1 MIDVTIPTYLLE
13 VIPQFAMIFIVQAEL
28 IFDHLQWRYAVKWWL
43 LATLFSLGFSTAGE
57 LVFAVIYILSLLK
70 RHESPAIISFL
81 FLIDGYIFYR
91 NLLTFPRMIR
101 LSPATHQLD
110 LVDMALTV
118 LSNLVVI
125 IAILYAVHHFDQQL
139 RALKQTLYTDPG
151 SRRVFVGYSLII
163 CSIIY
168 ATDVLADKLSWTLND
183 QALVLGIL
191 FFMIASNFAAFFFLN
206 HALEARNQVKLLQAA
221 ETARTKYYADLEAQ
235 QVHTQKILHD
245 YKNVLASL
253 ELSLEPSVGSD
264 TTQTR
269 QVLAQAKHTLNEI
282 QPNRSALSAVVTLP
296 LRSLL
301 YLKWTQAANR
311 QIKLNIQTSGTINVQ
326 HNEDLL
332 DALRI
337 IGILL
342 DNAIEATAVHGEVDA
357 LLVESP
363 KSLAFTVINSVPQD
377 FELACLNQSGY
388 TTKGVGRGQ
397 GLANIRTLTHHN
409 HHLNMMKR
417 VIRGKLSITL
427 VIEVA

>member
-1 MIDVTIPTYLLE
+1 MIDVTPPTYLLE
-13 VIPQFAMIFIVQAEL
+13 VVPQFAMIFIVQAEL
-28 IFDHLQWRYAVKWWL
+28 LFGHIQWRYAVKWWL
-43 LATLFSLGFSTAGE
+43 LAILFSLGFSSAGE
-57 LVFAVIYILSLLK
+57 LVFAAIYILSLLK
-70 RHESPAIISFL
+70 RHESPLIISFL
-81 FLIDGYIFYR
+81 LLVDGYIFYR
-91 NLLTFPRMIR
+91 NFVTLPRFIKLP
-101 LSPATHQLD
+101 LSTPQLEIAD
-110 LVDMALTV
+110 GISTILINA
-118 LSNLVVI
+118 VVI
-125 IAILYAVHHFDQQL
+125 TAILYAVHHFNRQL
-139 RALKQTLYTDPG
+139 QALKQTLYTDSA
-151 SRRVFVGYSLII
+151 SRRVFIGYSLLT
-163 CSIIY
+163 CASLY
-168 ATDVLADKLSWTLND
+168 TADAIADLMAVTFD
-183 QALVLGIL
+183 FQALTLGIL
-191 FFMIASNFAAFFFLN
+191 LLLIAGNLATFFFLN
-206 HALEARNQVKLLQAA
+206 HALQAHNQVKLLQAA

-235 QVHTQKILHD
+235 QAHTQKILHD

-269 QVLAQAKHTLNEI
+269 QVLAQAQHTLNEI

-311 QIKLNIQTSGTINVQ
+311 QIKLNLQTSGTINVQ
-326 HNEDLL
+326 NNEDLL

-363 KSLAFTVINSVPQD
+363 QALAITVINSVPQD
-377 FELACLNQSGY
+377 FELTHLGQSGY
-388 TTKGVGRGQ
+388 TTKGVGHSQ
-397 GLANIRTLTHHN
+397 GWANIRTLTHQN